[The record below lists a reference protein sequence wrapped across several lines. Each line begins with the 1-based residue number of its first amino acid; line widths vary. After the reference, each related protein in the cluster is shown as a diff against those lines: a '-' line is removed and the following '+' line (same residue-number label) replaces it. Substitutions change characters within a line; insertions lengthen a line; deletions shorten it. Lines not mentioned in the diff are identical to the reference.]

1 MGRLL
6 KTIPNW
12 KAQMAQD
19 PQVTDQVC
27 SKLQA
32 FVCVQGPGTNTPW

>member
-1 MGRLL
+1 MEG
-6 KTIPNW
+6 PF
-12 KAQMAQD
+12 MAQD
-19 PQVTDQVC
+19 PQVTEVC